1 MTKSHAAI
9 CSVPLKSG
17 MRIIFL
23 SCVAI
28 IGICACTPHG
38 DDSVTVQFRLLN
50 GSDGMVRDLRFYVSD
65 IELLDEAG
73 RAYPLSLR
81 SDQQWQSD
89 RVALIDMIGENNNIS
104 IRGELARATLS
115 GAELSGAALSG
126 IRFTVGVPFELN
138 HVNPMTAA
146 APLNRGDLFWSW
158 QSGYKF
164 LRVDLA
170 DAAREW
176 SFHLGSTGCV
186 SASALRAPESPCAQP
201 NRVKVELRGFDPTR
215 EPILVRV
222 DELFTSMHAPESGTC
237 TGHYAH
243 DPGCADVYSKTGL
256 RPRDGQC
263 ETACSSQRLFS
274 APEEHDVQ

>member
-1 MTKSHAAI
+1 MTKSLAAI
-9 CSVPLKSG
+9 CSVPHISG

-23 SCVAI
+23 SCLAI

-38 DDSVTVQFRLLN
+38 DDSVSVQFRFPN
-50 GSDGMVRDLRFYVSD
+50 GTAELGTVRDLRFYVSD

-73 RAYPLSLR
+73 RGYPVSLR
-81 SDQQWQSD
+81 SDEQWQNE
-89 RVALIDMIGENNNIS
+89 RVALIDMAGDNSNSS
-104 IRGELARATLS
+104 IRGEVAGAELS
-115 GAELSGAALSG
+115 GAELSG
-126 IRFTVGVPFELN
+126 IRFTLGVPFELN
-138 HVNPMTAA
+138 HANPMTAA

-186 SASALRAPESPCAQP
+186 SASALRASEAPCAQP
-201 NRVKVELRGFDPTR
+201 NRVEVELRGFDPTR

-222 DELFTSMHAPESGTC
+222 DELFRSMHARESGTC
-237 TGHYAH
+237 TGNYAH
-243 DPGCADVYSKTGL
+243 DPACADIYSKTGL
-256 RPRDGQC
+256 SPRDGQC
-263 ETACSSQRLFS
+263 ETACSTQRLFS
-274 APEEHDVQ
+274 APEERDAQ

>member
-1 MTKSHAAI
+1 MTKSLAAI
-9 CSVPLKSG
+9 CSVPRMPG

-23 SCVAI
+23 SCLAI
-28 IGICACTPHG
+28 IGIYACTLQG
-38 DDSVTVQFRLLN
+38 DDSVSVQFRLLN
-50 GSDGMVRDLRFYVSD
+50 GTGEVGTVRDLRFYVSGV
-65 IELLDEAG
+65 ELLDEAG
-73 RAYPLSLR
+73 GAYPLSLR

-89 RVALIDMIGENNNIS
+89 RVALIDMIGENSNLS
-104 IRGELARATLS
+104 IRGQVVGTTF
-115 GAELSGAALSG
+115 SG
-126 IRFTVGVPFELN
+126 IRFTLGVPFELN
-138 HVNPMTAA
+138 HANPMTAA

-215 EPILVRV
+215 EAVLIRV
-222 DELFTSMHAPESGTC
+222 DELFRSMHAPDSGTC
-237 TGHYAH
+237 TGNYAH
-243 DPGCADVYSKTGL
+243 DPACAEIYSKTGL
-256 RPRDGQC
+256 RPYDGQC
-263 ETACSSQRLFS
+263 ETGCSSQRLFS
-274 APEEHDVQ
+274 APEDRDVE